1 MDKMFTQY
9 SLVRVV
15 RLLQPLDEYDGWR
28 VNQRP
33 PRIGD
38 VGCLIDMLE
47 APGLANRYVVELSGS
62 DGCDIW
68 LADFCAE
75 ELEPVD

>member
-1 MDKMFTQY
+1 MDKTFIQY
-9 SLVRVV
+9 GLVRVV

-33 PRIGD
+33 PQIGD
-38 VGCLIDMLE
+38 VGCLIDTLE
-47 APGLANRYVVELSGS
+47 APGWPNKYVVELSGS

-68 LADFCAE
+68 LADFFAE
-75 ELEPVD
+75 EIEPVN